1 MCDVGDGDVGWLE
14 LPGGDDCRR
23 TGRFYAA
30 AFGWLVEDD
39 GAAVW
44 FREPSGSLGG
54 AFRGDLAAGTGG
66 PLLYLAVDD
75 AADALLRVR
84 AAGGEV
90 LTERTLVA
98 PGVGYQATFRDPAGT
113 TMGLFERAREGA
125 TGS

>member
-1 MCDVGDGDVGWLE
+1 MR
-14 LPGGDDCRR
+14 PR
-23 TGRFYAA
+23 TYTAPVPT
-30 AFGWLVEDD
+30 L
-39 GAAVW
+39 
-44 FREPSGSLGG
+44 
-54 AFRGDLAAGTGG
+54 GTG
-66 PLLYLAVDD
+66 AVPCPAH